1 MAEIQTK
8 LDLAEKQSG
17 TKEQQDKKTVD
28 KMNKLN
34 LEISKLK
41 STISDQNVRITSLDK
56 ALADANKELSAGER
70 NKKQ

>member
-41 STISDQNVRITSLDK
+41 STISD
-56 ALADANKELSAGER
+56 
-70 NKKQ
+70 